1 MPTRKLQQGPGR
13 GALTEPSTSIICSSL
28 QFWLAPVLCRGGY
41 ITFTICTPKEMRSS
55 PQSSSTEP
63 NPAGT
68 QRHPPYSLQAEHQR
82 LPTTSSNAGALCNH
96 HTVASMQSCPH
107 RVTLPPTSPLLS
119 TNTISNRCTLV
130 HGTGAEGFFPPAKA
144 WGPHVPPPHRG
155 LSSPKPPRCGVRGGI
170 PISKGAKLGLE
181 GARQPR
187 VQETLL
193 QEAELLCW
201 KERSEISKREERKRQ
216 MRVQKAPCRTGP
228 SAITAFCFHLI
239 SAFSGCW
246 KYPALEPSSAKKKRQ
261 RAKQCETL
269 TVVEFT
275 PSREQLSLWQILRGH
290 SVLLLSQ
297 PRGGASAQCSV
308 NPNFCNRLF

>member
-1 MPTRKLQQGPGR
+1 MSHPGQRCPWDGTLLLWVSPCPPGSCSRALAEEPSQSLPPALSALVCSSGLLQCFAGVNTSLSPFARPRKRVLHPRAVQQSQTQQGP
-13 GALTEPSTSIICSSL
+13 
-28 QFWLAPVLCRGGY
+28 
-41 ITFTICTPKEMRSS
+41 
-55 PQSSSTEP
+55 
-63 NPAGT
+63 N
-68 QRHPPYSLQAEHQR
+68 EHQR

-201 KERSEISKREERKRQ
+201 KERSEISKQRGE
-216 MRVQKAPCRTGP
+216 KATNACAESPLQNRTLSNHCLLFPFDFSFFWLLEIP
-228 SAITAFCFHLI
+228 SPGT
-239 SAFSGCW
+239 
-246 KYPALEPSSAKKKRQ
+246 KQRKKK
-261 RAKQCETL
+261 KG
-269 TVVEFT
+269 
-275 PSREQLSLWQILRGH
+275 SEQSSVRH
-290 SVLLLSQ
+290 SQL
-297 PRGGASAQCSV
+297 
-308 NPNFCNRLF
+308 

>member
-1 MPTRKLQQGPGR
+1 MLSLGWDAAPLGVPMPTRKLQQGPGR

-155 LSSPKPPRCGVRGGI
+155 PSSPKPPRCGVRGGI

-201 KERSEISKREERKRQ
+201 KERSEISKQRGE
-216 MRVQKAPCRTGP
+216 KATNACAESPLQNRTLSNHCLLFPFDFSFFWLLEIP
-228 SAITAFCFHLI
+228 SPGT
-239 SAFSGCW
+239 
-246 KYPALEPSSAKKKRQ
+246 KQRKKKK
-261 RAKQCETL
+261 A
-269 TVVEFT
+269 
-275 PSREQLSLWQILRGH
+275 
-290 SVLLLSQ
+290 
-297 PRGGASAQCSV
+297 ASKAV
-308 NPNFCNRLF
+308 